1 MRRFVKWSPDPSS
14 GLGGPAGESC
24 DACWGGG
31 AGVFDTTEPTR
42 WRGSRARSVLAGV
55 RDARLRRSRAVRVS
69 ARPCG
74 PWRLGGQSEV
84 GEDLAHDDWV
94 CELRYAASWATAVRA
109 REDVD
114 ADDGPQSEPLDAVRA
129 KLRAPRHEQRRL
141 ESLATQQRAGP
152 AVTLLASASASMR
165 ALRSALNWRRL
176 GPTTTSGS
184 ASAPREGRAR
194 QFSGPV

>member
-1 MRRFVKWSPDPSS
+1 MKWRPKAPTGLVGSGFEGGEARRF
-14 GLGGPAGESC
+14 
-24 DACWGGG
+24 GG

-69 ARPCG
+69 ARP
-74 PWRLGGQSEV
+74 WRLGQVAEMR
-84 GEDLAHDDWV
+84 EDLAHDDWV
-94 CELRYAASWATAVRA
+94 CELRDEAAWATAVRT

-129 KLRAPRHEQRRL
+129 KLRAPRREQRRL
-141 ESLATQQRAGP
+141 ESLATQQRAGL

-165 ALRSALNWRRL
+165 ALHSALN
-176 GPTTTSGS
+176 
-184 ASAPREGRAR
+184 
-194 QFSGPV
+194 